1 MELLVCTSNSH
12 KIEEIRSY
20 LGFKFS
26 SYKSFLDLNNFTPPL
41 ETSLTFQ
48 GNALIKAKAGYKASG
63 LISLADDSGLE
74 VLALDNRPGVFSA
87 RYAGEKAT
95 DSANNT
101 KLLYEL
107 KDQNVKEARFVS
119 TLAIVGPK
127 KTLVVTGT
135 VYGTILNEPRGTH
148 GFGYDPLFYIPELGK
163 TMAELSLEE
172 KNKISHRA
180 KALEKLVSELS
191 GFISL

>member
-1 MELLVCTSNSH
+1 MELLICTSNSH
-12 KIEEIRSY
+12 KIEEIQSY
-20 LGFKFS
+20 LGPKFS
-26 SYKSFLDLNNFTPPL
+26 SYKSFLDLNNFNPPL
-41 ETSLTFQ
+41 ENSLTFQ
-48 GNALIKAKAGYKASG
+48 GNALIKATAGYKASG

-74 VLALDNRPGVFSA
+74 VLALNNRPGVFSA

-101 KLLYEL
+101 KLLSEL
-107 KDQNVKEARFVS
+107 KDQNVKAARFVS
-119 TLAIVGPK
+119 ALAIVGPQ

-135 VYGTILNEPRGTH
+135 VYGTILNKPRGIH